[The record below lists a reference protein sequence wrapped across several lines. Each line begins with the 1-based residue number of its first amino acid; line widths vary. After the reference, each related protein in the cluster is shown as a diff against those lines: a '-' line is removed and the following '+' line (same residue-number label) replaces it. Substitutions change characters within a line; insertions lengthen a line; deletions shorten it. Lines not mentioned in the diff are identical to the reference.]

1 MSLIVVVSEI
11 VNMLI
16 LSAIFGQKESD
27 YLINKSPAL
36 TRSLYM
42 IPSNVIAAAI
52 LLVSY
57 SVISKVDNYKKVKD
71 GEVGEKAGE

>member
-1 MSLIVVVSEI
+1 
-11 VNMLI
+11 
-16 LSAIFGQKESD
+16 
-27 YLINKSPAL
+27 
-36 TRSLYM
+36 M

-52 LLVSY
+52 LLVLY